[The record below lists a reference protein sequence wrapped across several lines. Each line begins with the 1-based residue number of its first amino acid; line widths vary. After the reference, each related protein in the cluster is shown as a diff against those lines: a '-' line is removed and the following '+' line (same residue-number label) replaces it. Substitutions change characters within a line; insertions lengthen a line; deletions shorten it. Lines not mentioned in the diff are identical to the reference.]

1 MHINSVF
8 WVPAALLLIEGASGS
23 RVERKSEE
31 LLPGPMVTN
40 AFFLLAFHWEEHCFL
55 QSLIEFP
62 LSWYKVE
69 TGIAAA
75 LAPNRTFGTTEKIR
89 PWDIALLVDL

>member
-31 LLPGPMVTN
+31 LLPGPMVID
-40 AFFLLAFHWEEHCFL
+40 AFFLLVFPWEGHCFL
-55 QSLIEFP
+55 PSLIEFP
-62 LSWYKVE
+62 LPWYKVE
-69 TGIAAA
+69 TGHSHCGKATAIMAV
-75 LAPNRTFGTTEKIR
+75 TR
-89 PWDIALLVDL
+89 PDH